1 MQSTSP
7 IPGTA
12 ETSSGARLLSRHPGF
27 GPGLV
32 AALLGGSV
40 LLGGCG
46 FPSVGSMSPKLPTSH
61 SAVAA
66 AAPVPAAAPAERT
79 PAGSPAPAVAAPAPV
94 IDRGDLAFGSSSR
107 RLPIGNRAV
116 VVDYWV
122 DKDPATLSS
131 ATPTVLKFSATIGD
145 ADTLHAVKVSRFLAT
160 ADDGHV
166 TTTLSEDRGEFV
178 LTPPYNYGTAL
189 TIRPTDP
196 SVSIVTVAVQMELLV
211 ETAPGSGAYFRQ
223 TVVDSI
229 RVALPIHSSTVTTSP
244 AAVVLPQATRGA
256 AS

>member
-1 MQSTSP
+1 MQSTSLNP
-7 IPGTA
+7 VAA
-12 ETSSGARLLSRHPGF
+12 EASSGARLLSRRPRL

-46 FPSVGSMSPKLPTSH
+46 FPSIGSMSPKLSKSH
-61 SAVAA
+61 STAA
-66 AAPVPAAAPAERT
+66 ATAPNVTTPPGVRSQTSSPSPVVSAP
-79 PAGSPAPAVAAPAPV
+79 PPV
-94 IDRGDLAFGSSSR
+94 VDRGDLVFGSSSR

-116 VVDYWV
+116 TVDYWV
-122 DKDPATLSS
+122 ERDPATLSAAS
-131 ATPTVLKFSATIGD
+131 PTVLKFAARI
-145 ADTLHAVKVSRFLAT
+145 ADTDTIHAVKVSRFLAT

-178 LTPPYNYGTAL
+178 LTPPFSYGTAL
-189 TIRPTDP
+189 TIRPMDP
-196 SVSIVTVAVQMELLV
+196 SVGIVTVAVQMELLV

-229 RVALPIHSSTVTTSP
+229 RVALPLHSSPTIASP
-244 AAVVLPQATRGA
+244 AAVVLPESARGA
-256 AS
+256 SS